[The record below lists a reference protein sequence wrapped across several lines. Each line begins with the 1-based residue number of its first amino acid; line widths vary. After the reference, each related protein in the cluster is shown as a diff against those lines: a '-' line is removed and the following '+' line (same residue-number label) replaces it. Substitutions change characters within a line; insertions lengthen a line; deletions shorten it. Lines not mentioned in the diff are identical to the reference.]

1 MSLSPFRSSPL
12 ALPAVEGFW
21 IAAAARLGFRV
32 QRTGD
37 AYASTDGRGN
47 LLIGGG
53 ESLDADDAVA
63 QLVFHEICHAAVQGP
78 SCWRLPDWGL
88 SNTDERDVW
97 REHACLRVQA
107 ALAAAAGLRRL
118 MTPTTEYRHYYG
130 ALPSD
135 PLGPSPL
142 DVSSETARLAAATL
156 TWFEASSWREPVEQA
171 LVATAAQVLAAHPD
185 FLPED
190 GPLHPL
196 GFFRGDGMQQC
207 GTCAWA
213 VPQAGG
219 ARIRCR
225 QVLELPGQPKTTFA
239 STPACR
245 RWEPPL
251 DCQTCGACCR
261 EAYHSVSVS
270 VRDPVV
276 WKHPALVVRHGPH
289 FEILREGE
297 RCAALKPGV
306 GEEPRWSCRIY
317 DDRPRTCRDFT
328 AGSRNCLEARRRV
341 RLSS

>member
-1 MSLSPFRSSPL
+1 
-12 ALPAVEGFW
+12 VIEGFW

-32 QRTGD
+32 ERTGD
-37 AYASTDGRGN
+37 AYASTDGRGT
-47 LLIGGG
+47 LLIGVDD
-53 ESLDADDAVA
+53 SLDGDDTVA

-78 SCWRLPDWGL
+78 SSWRLPDWGL

-107 ALAAAAGLRRL
+107 ALAAAVGLRRL
-118 MTPTTEYRHYYG
+118 MTPTTDYRHYYR

-135 PLGPSPL
+135 PLGPCHL
-142 DVSSETARLAAATL
+142 DLTGESAAAASATL
-156 TWFEASSWREPVEQA
+156 TWFEESSWREPVEQA
-171 LVATAAQVLAAHPD
+171 LVATASEVLAAQPD
-185 FLPED
+185 FVPEE

-196 GFFRGDGMQQC
+196 GFLRGEGVQQC
-207 GTCAWA
+207 GACAWA
-213 VPQAGG
+213 VPLKDGS
-219 ARIRCR
+219 RITCR
-225 QVLELPGQPKTTFA
+225 QVLALPAQPKTTAA

-245 RWEPPL
+245 RWEPRL
-251 DCQTCGACCR
+251 DCQACGACCR

-276 WKHPALVVRHGPH
+276 WKHPALVVRHGPR
-289 FEILREGE
+289 FEILREEG
-297 RCAALKPGV
+297 RCAALTPGA

-341 RLSS
+341 RLSA